1 MMDDISEQTDIAN
14 EISEAISTSLGGQ
27 TDFDGV
33 CFTLELTGKNNLM
46 KITSV
51 IELNVRN
58 LRDRSA
64 YRF

>member
-27 TDFDGV
+27 TDFDEV
-33 CFTLELTGKNNLM
+33 CFILELTGKNNLM

-64 YRF
+64 CRF